1 MYQRFINTALVA
13 ALAVTMA
20 GCGTKAIK
28 PTERKPAKLV
38 NIQTPVAVLTQVSS
52 IRLDQGRSGFS
63 RRNTNLRK
71 DVIDLQIAPL
81 ADGMIA
87 ASRSGIVSGYM
98 GESIAWQYNAEDVI
112 TGGVGIDDQGS
123 VAVIGTRSG
132 KLIALDARTGAARWV
147 VELASSS
154 LAPALISGDKVIVI
168 TNSGTIFGL
177 DINSGATVWQYATQV
192 PNTSVRG
199 MAKPLALDARTVLIG
214 GADGRIHAL
223 DTMTGAPVWTRRVG
237 LAMGSG
243 EIDQLRDIDGTPT
256 VVDHYLYA
264 ASYSGQLAGFDMTT
278 GRTMFVSELS
288 STKKLTTLADAVI
301 GSSTDGDVVAF
312 NRMTGEKLWEN
323 HDLKYRGLTN
333 PVTIG
338 TYIAVGDADGVVHI
352 LNHQGQII
360 SRANTKGA
368 LTNLT
373 VINNRLYAQSADGV
387 VTVWQFKHHHHH
399 H

>member
-1 MYQRFINTALVA
+1 MYQRFINTALVV

-52 IRLDQGRSGFS
+52 TRLDQGRSGFS
-63 RRNTNLRK
+63 RRNANLRK

-123 VAVIGTRSG
+123 VAVIGMRSG
-132 KLIALDARTGAARWV
+132 KLIALDARTGAPRWA

-154 LAPALISGDKVIVI
+154 LTPALISGDKVIVI

-223 DTMTGAPVWTRRVG
+223 DTMTGAPVWNRRVG

-243 EIDQLRDIDGTPT
+243 EIDQLRDVDGTPT

-264 ASYSGQLAGFDMTT
+264 ASYSGQLTGFDMTT

-288 STKKLTTLADAVI
+288 STKKLATLADAVI
-301 GSSTDGDVVAF
+301 GSSTNGDVVAF
-312 NRMTGEKLWEN
+312 NRLTGEKLWEN

-352 LNHQGQII
+352 LNHQGQIV
-360 SRANTKGA
+360 SRVNTKGA

-373 VINNRLYAQSADGV
+373 VINHRLYAQSADGV
-387 VTVWQFKHHHHH
+387 VTVWQF
-399 H
+399 

>member
-52 IRLDQGRSGFS
+52 TRLDQGRSGFS
-63 RRNTNLRK
+63 RRNANLRK

-132 KLIALDARTGAARWV
+132 KLIALDARTGAPRWA

-243 EIDQLRDIDGTPT
+243 EIDQLRDVDGTPT

-264 ASYSGQLAGFDMTT
+264 ASYSGQLTGFDMTT

-288 STKKLTTLADAVI
+288 STKKLATLADAVI
-301 GSSTDGDVVAF
+301 GSSTNGDVVAF
-312 NRMTGEKLWEN
+312 NRLTGEKLWEN

-352 LNHQGQII
+352 LNNQGQIV
-360 SRANTKGA
+360 SRVNTKGA

-373 VINNRLYAQSADGV
+373 VVNHRLYAQSADGV
-387 VTVWQFKHHHHH
+387 VTVWQF
-399 H
+399 

>member
-52 IRLDQGRSGFS
+52 VRLDQGRSGFS

-98 GESIAWQYNAEDVI
+98 GESITWQYNAEDVI
-112 TGGVGIDDQGS
+112 TGGIGIDDQGS

-132 KLIALDARTGAARWV
+132 KLIALDARTGAPRWAV
-147 VELASSS
+147 ALASSS

-168 TNSGTIFGL
+168 TNSGAIFGL
-177 DINSGATVWQYATQV
+177 DIHSGATVWQYATQV

-243 EIDQLRDIDGTPT
+243 EVDQLRDVDGTPT

-264 ASYSGQLAGFDMTT
+264 ASYSGQLTGFDMTT

-312 NRMTGEKLWEN
+312 NRLSGEKLWEN

-333 PVTIG
+333 PVIIG
-338 TYIAVGDADGVVHI
+338 AYIAVGDADGVVHI
-352 LNHQGQII
+352 LNNQGQIV
-360 SRANTKGA
+360 SRVNTKGA

-373 VINNRLYAQSADGV
+373 VINHRLYAQSADGV
-387 VTVWQFKHHHHH
+387 VTVWQF
-399 H
+399 

>member
-1 MYQRFINTALVA
+1 MYQRFISTVLVA

-52 IRLDQGRSGFS
+52 VRLDQGRSGFS
-63 RRNTNLRK
+63 RRNTSLRK

-98 GESIAWQYNAEDVI
+98 GESVAWQYHAEDVI
-112 TGGVGIDDQGS
+112 TGGVGIDNQGS

-132 KLIALDARTGAARWV
+132 KLIALDARTGAPRWAV
-147 VELASSS
+147 QLASSS

-199 MAKPLALDARTVLIG
+199 MAKPLALDARTVLIS

-243 EIDQLRDIDGTPT
+243 EIDQLRDVDGTPT

-264 ASYSGQLAGFDMTT
+264 ASYSGQLTGFDMTT

-301 GSSTDGDVVAF
+301 GSSTNGDVVAF
-312 NRMTGEKLWEN
+312 NRFSGEKLWEN

-360 SRANTKGA
+360 SRVNTKGA

-387 VTVWQFKHHHHH
+387 VTVWQF
-399 H
+399 

>member
-1 MYQRFINTALVA
+1 MYQRFINTALVV

-52 IRLDQGRSGFS
+52 TRLDQGRSGFS
-63 RRNTNLRK
+63 RRNANLRK

-123 VAVIGTRSG
+123 VAVIGMRSG
-132 KLIALDARTGAARWV
+132 KLIALDARTGAPRWA

-154 LAPALISGDKVIVI
+154 LTPALISGDKVIVI

-223 DTMTGAPVWTRRVG
+223 DTMTGAPVWNRRVG

-243 EIDQLRDIDGTPT
+243 EIDQLRDVDGTPT

-264 ASYSGQLAGFDMTT
+264 ASYSGQLTGFDMTT

-288 STKKLTTLADAVI
+288 STKKLATLADAVI
-301 GSSTDGDVVAF
+301 GSSTNGDVVAF
-312 NRMTGEKLWEN
+312 NRLTGEKLWEN

-352 LNHQGQII
+352 LNNQGQIV
-360 SRANTKGA
+360 SRVNTKGA

-373 VINNRLYAQSADGV
+373 VVNHRLYAQSADGV
-387 VTVWQFKHHHHH
+387 VTVWQF
-399 H
+399 

>member
-98 GESIAWQYNAEDVI
+98 GESIAWQYNTEDVI

-154 LAPALISGDKVIVI
+154 LAPALISGDKVIII

-387 VTVWQFKHHHHH
+387 VTVWQF
-399 H
+399 

>member
-1 MYQRFINTALVA
+1 MYQRFISTALVA

-52 IRLDQGRSGFS
+52 VRLDQGRSGFS
-63 RRNTNLRK
+63 RRNTSLRK

-98 GESIAWQYNAEDVI
+98 GESVAWQYHVEDVI
-112 TGGVGIDDQGS
+112 TGGVGIDNQGS

-243 EIDQLRDIDGTPT
+243 EIDQLRDVDGTPT
-256 VVDHYLYA
+256 VVDHYLYT

-301 GSSTDGDVVAF
+301 GSSTNGDVVAF
-312 NRMTGEKLWEN
+312 NRFSGEKLWEN

-360 SRANTKGA
+360 SRVNTKGA

-373 VINNRLYAQSADGV
+373 VINNRLYAQSADGI
-387 VTVWQFKHHHHH
+387 VTVWQF
-399 H
+399 

>member
-1 MYQRFINTALVA
+1 MYQRFINTTLVA
-13 ALAVTMA
+13 ALAVTIA

-52 IRLDQGRSGFS
+52 TRLDQGRSGFS
-63 RRNTNLRK
+63 RRNANLRK

-112 TGGVGIDDQGS
+112 TSGIGIDDQGS

-132 KLIALDARTGAARWV
+132 KLIALDARTGALRWA

-243 EIDQLRDIDGTPT
+243 EIDQLRDVDGTPT

-264 ASYSGQLAGFDMTT
+264 ASYSGQLTGFDMTT

-312 NRMTGEKLWEN
+312 NRLTGEKLWEN

-338 TYIAVGDADGVVHI
+338 TYIAVGDSDGVVHI
-352 LNHQGQII
+352 LNHQGQIV
-360 SRANTKGA
+360 SRVNTKGA

-373 VINNRLYAQSADGV
+373 VINHRLYAQSADGV
-387 VTVWQFKHHHHH
+387 VTVWQF
-399 H
+399 

>member
-13 ALAVTMA
+13 ALAVTIA

-52 IRLDQGRSGFS
+52 TRLDQGRSGFS
-63 RRNTNLRK
+63 RRNANLRK

-132 KLIALDARTGAARWV
+132 KMIALDARTGAPRWT

-243 EIDQLRDIDGTPT
+243 EIDQLRDVDGTPT

-338 TYIAVGDADGVVHI
+338 TYIAVGDADGVIHI
-352 LNHQGQII
+352 LNHQGQIV
-360 SRANTKGA
+360 SRVNTKGA

-373 VINNRLYAQSADGV
+373 VINHRLYAQSADGV
-387 VTVWQFKHHHHH
+387 VTVWQF
-399 H
+399 

>member
-223 DTMTGAPVWTRRVG
+223 DTMTGVPVWTRRVG

-387 VTVWQFKHHHHH
+387 VTVWQF
-399 H
+399 

>member
-38 NIQTPVAVLTQVSS
+38 NIQAPVAVLTQVSS
-52 IRLDQGRSGFS
+52 VRLDQGRSGFS
-63 RRNTNLRK
+63 RRNANLRK

-132 KLIALDARTGAARWV
+132 KLIALDARTGAPRWA

-154 LAPALISGDKVIVI
+154 LTPALISGDKVIVI

-264 ASYSGQLAGFDMTT
+264 ASYSGQLTGFDMTT

-312 NRMTGEKLWEN
+312 NRLTGEKLWEN

-373 VINNRLYAQSADGV
+373 VINHRLYAQSADGV
-387 VTVWQFKHHHHH
+387 VTVWQF
-399 H
+399 

>member
-123 VAVIGTRSG
+123 VAVIGTCSG

-154 LAPALISGDKVIVI
+154 LAPALISGDKVIII

-387 VTVWQFKHHHHH
+387 VTVWQF
-399 H
+399 

>member
-132 KLIALDARTGAARWV
+132 KLIALDARTGAPRWA

-154 LAPALISGDKVIVI
+154 LTPALISGDKVIVI

-223 DTMTGAPVWTRRVG
+223 DTMTGAPVWNRRVG

-243 EIDQLRDIDGTPT
+243 EIDQLRDVDGTPT

-264 ASYSGQLAGFDMTT
+264 ASYSGQLTGFDMTT

-288 STKKLTTLADAVI
+288 STKKLATLADAVI

-312 NRMTGEKLWEN
+312 NRLTGEKLWEN

-387 VTVWQFKHHHHH
+387 VTVWQF
-399 H
+399 

>member
-52 IRLDQGRSGFS
+52 TRLDQGRSGFS
-63 RRNTNLRK
+63 RRNANLRK

-132 KLIALDARTGAARWV
+132 KLIALDARTGAPRWA

-154 LAPALISGDKVIVI
+154 LTPALISGDKVIVI

-223 DTMTGAPVWTRRVG
+223 DTMTGAPVWNRRVG

-243 EIDQLRDIDGTPT
+243 EIDQLRDVDGTPT

-264 ASYSGQLAGFDMTT
+264 ASYSGQLTGFDMTT

-288 STKKLTTLADAVI
+288 STKKLATLADAVI

-312 NRMTGEKLWEN
+312 NRLTGEKLWEN

-352 LNHQGQII
+352 LNNQGQIV
-360 SRANTKGA
+360 SRVNTKGA

-373 VINNRLYAQSADGV
+373 VINHRLYAQSADGV
-387 VTVWQFKHHHHH
+387 VTVWQF
-399 H
+399 

>member
-1 MYQRFINTALVA
+1 MYQRFINTTLVA
-13 ALAVTMA
+13 ALAVTIA

-52 IRLDQGRSGFS
+52 TRLDQGRSGFS
-63 RRNTNLRK
+63 RRNANLRK

-123 VAVIGTRSG
+123 VAVIGMRSG
-132 KLIALDARTGAARWV
+132 KLIALDARTGAPRWA

-312 NRMTGEKLWEN
+312 NRLTGEKLWEN

-338 TYIAVGDADGVVHI
+338 TYIAVGDSDGVVHI
-352 LNHQGQII
+352 LNHQGQIV
-360 SRANTKGA
+360 SRVNTKGA

-373 VINNRLYAQSADGV
+373 VINHRLYAQSADGV
-387 VTVWQFKHHHHH
+387 VTVWQF
-399 H
+399 

>member
-20 GCGTKAIK
+20 GCGTKTIK

-387 VTVWQFKHHHHH
+387 VTVWQF
-399 H
+399 

>member
-112 TGGVGIDDQGS
+112 TGGIGIDDQGS

-223 DTMTGAPVWTRRVG
+223 DTMTGAPVWNRRVG

-243 EIDQLRDIDGTPT
+243 EIDQLRDVDGTPT

-264 ASYSGQLAGFDMTT
+264 ASYSGQLTGFDMTT

-288 STKKLTTLADAVI
+288 STKKLATLADAVI

-312 NRMTGEKLWEN
+312 NRLTGEKLWEN

-387 VTVWQFKHHHHH
+387 VTVWQF
-399 H
+399 

>member
-1 MYQRFINTALVA
+1 MYQRFISTALVA

-52 IRLDQGRSGFS
+52 VRLDQGRSGFS
-63 RRNTNLRK
+63 RRNTSLRK

-132 KLIALDARTGAARWV
+132 KLIALDARTGAPRWA
-147 VELASSS
+147 VELTSSS

-223 DTMTGAPVWTRRVG
+223 DTMTGTPVWTRRVG

-243 EIDQLRDIDGTPT
+243 EIDQLRDVDGTPT

-264 ASYSGQLAGFDMTT
+264 ASYSGQLTGFDMTT

-312 NRMTGEKLWEN
+312 NRLTGEKLWEN
-323 HDLKYRGLTN
+323 NELKYRGLTN

-352 LNHQGQII
+352 LNHQGQIV
-360 SRANTKGA
+360 SRVNTKGA

-373 VINNRLYAQSADGV
+373 VINYRLYAQSADGV
-387 VTVWQFKHHHHH
+387 VTVWQF
-399 H
+399 

>member
-154 LAPALISGDKVIVI
+154 LAPALISGDKVIII

-373 VINNRLYAQSADGV
+373 VINNRLYTQSADGV
-387 VTVWQFKHHHHH
+387 VTVWQF
-399 H
+399 

>member
-98 GESIAWQYNAEDVI
+98 GKSIAWQYNAEDVI
-112 TGGVGIDDQGS
+112 AGGVGIDDQGS

-387 VTVWQFKHHHHH
+387 VTVWQF
-399 H
+399 

>member
-1 MYQRFINTALVA
+1 MYQRFINTTLVA
-13 ALAVTMA
+13 ALAVTIA

-52 IRLDQGRSGFS
+52 TRLDQGRSGFS
-63 RRNTNLRK
+63 RRNANLRK

-123 VAVIGTRSG
+123 VAVIGMRSG
-132 KLIALDARTGAARWV
+132 KLIALDARTGAPRWA

-264 ASYSGQLAGFDMTT
+264 ASYSGQLTGFDMTT

-301 GSSTDGDVVAF
+301 GSSTDGDVIAF
-312 NRMTGEKLWEN
+312 NRLTGDKLWEN

-338 TYIAVGDADGVVHI
+338 SYIAVGDADGVVHI
-352 LNHQGQII
+352 LNNQGKII
-360 SRANTKGA
+360 SRVNTKGA

-387 VTVWQFKHHHHH
+387 VTVWQF
-399 H
+399 

>member
-132 KLIALDARTGAARWV
+132 KLIALDARTGAPRWA

-243 EIDQLRDIDGTPT
+243 EIDQLRDVDGTPT

-312 NRMTGEKLWEN
+312 NRLTGEKLWEN

-338 TYIAVGDADGVVHI
+338 TYIAVGDSDGVVHI

-387 VTVWQFKHHHHH
+387 VTVWQF
-399 H
+399 

>member
-13 ALAVTMA
+13 ALAVTMV

-52 IRLDQGRSGFS
+52 TRLDQGRSGFS
-63 RRNTNLRK
+63 RRNANLRK

-98 GESIAWQYNAEDVI
+98 GELIAWQYNAEDVI

-132 KLIALDARTGAARWV
+132 KLIALDARTGAPRWA

-154 LAPALISGDKVIVI
+154 LTPALISGDKVIVI

-223 DTMTGAPVWTRRVG
+223 DTMTGAPVWNRRVG

-243 EIDQLRDIDGTPT
+243 EIDQLRDVDGTPT

-264 ASYSGQLAGFDMTT
+264 ASYSGQLTGFDMTT

-288 STKKLTTLADAVI
+288 STKKLATLADAVI

-312 NRMTGEKLWEN
+312 NRLTGEKLWEN

-352 LNHQGQII
+352 LNHQGQIV
-360 SRANTKGA
+360 SRVNTKGA

-373 VINNRLYAQSADGV
+373 VINHRLYAQSADGV
-387 VTVWQFKHHHHH
+387 VTVWQF
-399 H
+399 

>member
-1 MYQRFINTALVA
+1 MYQRFINTTLVA
-13 ALAVTMA
+13 ALAVTIA

-52 IRLDQGRSGFS
+52 TRLDQGRSGFS
-63 RRNTNLRK
+63 RRNANLRK

-123 VAVIGTRSG
+123 VAVIGMRSG
-132 KLIALDARTGAARWV
+132 KLIALDARTGAPRWA

-154 LAPALISGDKVIVI
+154 LTPALISGDKVIVI

-243 EIDQLRDIDGTPT
+243 EIDQLRDVDGTPT

-264 ASYSGQLAGFDMTT
+264 ASYSGQLTGFDMTT

-338 TYIAVGDADGVVHI
+338 TYIAVGDSDGVVHI
-352 LNHQGQII
+352 LNHQGQIV
-360 SRANTKGA
+360 SRVNTKGA

-373 VINNRLYAQSADGV
+373 VINHRLYAQSADGV
-387 VTVWQFKHHHHH
+387 VTVWQF
-399 H
+399 

>member
-1 MYQRFINTALVA
+1 MYQRFISTALVA

-52 IRLDQGRSGFS
+52 VRLDQGRSGFS
-63 RRNTNLRK
+63 RRNTSLRK

-132 KLIALDARTGAARWV
+132 KLIALDARTGAPRWA
-147 VELASSS
+147 VELTSSS

-243 EIDQLRDIDGTPT
+243 EIDQLRDVDGTPT

-264 ASYSGQLAGFDMTT
+264 ASYSGQLTGFDMTT

-312 NRMTGEKLWEN
+312 NRLTGEKLWEN

-338 TYIAVGDADGVVHI
+338 TYIAVGDSDGVVHI
-352 LNHQGQII
+352 LNHQGQIV
-360 SRANTKGA
+360 SRVNTKGA

-373 VINNRLYAQSADGV
+373 VINHRLYAQSADGV
-387 VTVWQFKHHHHH
+387 VTVWQF
-399 H
+399 

>member
-132 KLIALDARTGAARWV
+132 KLIALDARTGAPRWA

-154 LAPALISGDKVIVI
+154 LTPALISGDKVIVI

-223 DTMTGAPVWTRRVG
+223 DTMTGAPVWNRRVG

-243 EIDQLRDIDGTPT
+243 EIDQLRDVDGTPT

-264 ASYSGQLAGFDMTT
+264 ASYSGQLTGFDMTT

-288 STKKLTTLADAVI
+288 STKKLATLADAVI

-312 NRMTGEKLWEN
+312 NRLTGEKLWEN

-352 LNHQGQII
+352 LNNQGQIV
-360 SRANTKGA
+360 SRVNTKGA

-373 VINNRLYAQSADGV
+373 VINHRLYAQSADGV
-387 VTVWQFKHHHHH
+387 VTVWQF
-399 H
+399 

>member
-52 IRLDQGRSGFS
+52 VRLDQGRSGFS
-63 RRNTNLRK
+63 RRNTSLRK

-132 KLIALDARTGAARWV
+132 KLIALDARTGAPRWA

-154 LAPALISGDKVIVI
+154 LTPALISGDKVIVI

-223 DTMTGAPVWTRRVG
+223 DTMTGAPVWNRRVG

-243 EIDQLRDIDGTPT
+243 EIDQLRDVDGTPT

-264 ASYSGQLAGFDMTT
+264 ASYSGQLTGFDMTT

-288 STKKLTTLADAVI
+288 STKKLATLVDAVI

-312 NRMTGEKLWEN
+312 NRLTGEKLWEN

-352 LNHQGQII
+352 LNNQGQIV
-360 SRANTKGA
+360 SRVNTKGA

-373 VINNRLYAQSADGV
+373 VINHRLYAQSADGV
-387 VTVWQFKHHHHH
+387 VTVWQF
-399 H
+399 

>member
-13 ALAVTMA
+13 ALAVTMV

-38 NIQTPVAVLTQVSS
+38 NIQAPVAVLTQVSS
-52 IRLDQGRSGFS
+52 VRLGQGRSALS
-63 RRNTNLRK
+63 RSGAKVRK

-98 GESIAWQYNAEDVI
+98 GGSTAWQYNAEDAI
-112 TGGVGIDDQGS
+112 TSGVGIDDQGR

-132 KLIALDARTGAARWV
+132 KLIALDARTGAPRWTA
-147 VELASSS
+147 ELGSSS
-154 LAPALISGDKVIVI
+154 LAPALISGDKVIAI
-168 TNSGTIFGL
+168 TNSGAIFGL
-177 DINSGATVWQYATQV
+177 DINSGATVWQYNTQA

-214 GADGRIHAL
+214 GSDGRIHAL
-223 DTMTGAPVWTRRVG
+223 DTMTGAPVWARRVG

-243 EIDQLRDIDGTPT
+243 EIDRLRDVDGTPIVT
-256 VVDHYLYA
+256 GNHLYA
-264 ASYSGQLAGFDMTT
+264 ASYSGQLTGFDMTT

-288 STKKLTTLADAVI
+288 STKKLTTLANAII

-312 NRMTGEKLWEN
+312 DRLTGDKLWEN

-338 TYIAVGDADGVVHI
+338 SYIAVGDADGVVHI
-352 LNHQGQII
+352 LNHQGQIV
-360 SRANTKGA
+360 SRVNTKGA

-373 VINNRLYAQSADGV
+373 VINHRLYAQSADGV
-387 VTVWQFKHHHHH
+387 VTVWQF
-399 H
+399 

>member
-1 MYQRFINTALVA
+1 MYQRFISTALVA

-52 IRLDQGRSGFS
+52 VRLDQGRSGFS
-63 RRNTNLRK
+63 RRNTSLRK

-98 GESIAWQYNAEDVI
+98 GESVAWQYHVEDVI

-177 DINSGATVWQYATQV
+177 DINNGATVWQYATQV

-223 DTMTGAPVWTRRVG
+223 DTMTGAPVWNRRVG

-243 EIDQLRDIDGTPT
+243 EIDQLRDVDGTPT

-264 ASYSGQLAGFDMTT
+264 ASYSGQLTGFDMTT

-301 GSSTDGDVVAF
+301 GSSTNGDVVAF
-312 NRMTGEKLWEN
+312 NRFSGEKLWEN

-360 SRANTKGA
+360 SRVNTKGA

-373 VINNRLYAQSADGV
+373 VINNRLYAQSADGI
-387 VTVWQFKHHHHH
+387 VTVWQF
-399 H
+399 

>member
-1 MYQRFINTALVA
+1 MYQRFISTALVA
-13 ALAVTMA
+13 AWAVTMV

-52 IRLDQGRSGFS
+52 TRLDQGRSGFS
-63 RRNTNLRK
+63 RRNANLRK

-123 VAVIGTRSG
+123 VAVIGMRSG
-132 KLIALDARTGAARWV
+132 KLIALDARTGAPRWA

-154 LAPALISGDKVIVI
+154 LTPALISGDKVIVI

-243 EIDQLRDIDGTPT
+243 EIDQLRDVNGTPT

-264 ASYSGQLAGFDMTT
+264 ASYSGQLTGFDMTT

-312 NRMTGEKLWEN
+312 NRLTGEKLWGN

-338 TYIAVGDADGVVHI
+338 SYIAVGDADGVVHI
-352 LNHQGQII
+352 LNNQGQIV
-360 SRANTKGA
+360 SRVNTKGA

-373 VINNRLYAQSADGV
+373 VINHRLYAQSADGI
-387 VTVWQFKHHHHH
+387 VTVWQF
-399 H
+399 

>member
-52 IRLDQGRSGFS
+52 TRLDQGRSGFS
-63 RRNTNLRK
+63 RRNANLRK

-81 ADGMIA
+81 VDGMIA

-132 KLIALDARTGAARWV
+132 KLIALDARTGAPRWA

-154 LAPALISGDKVIVI
+154 LTPALISGDKVIVI

-243 EIDQLRDIDGTPT
+243 EIDQLRDVDGTPT

-264 ASYSGQLAGFDMTT
+264 ASYSGQLTGFDMTT

-301 GSSTDGDVVAF
+301 GSSTDGDVIAF
-312 NRMTGEKLWEN
+312 NRLTGEKLWEN

-387 VTVWQFKHHHHH
+387 VTVWQF
-399 H
+399 

>member
-177 DINSGATVWQYATQV
+177 DINGGATVWQYATQV

-352 LNHQGQII
+352 LNHQGQIV
-360 SRANTKGA
+360 SRVNTKGA

-373 VINNRLYAQSADGV
+373 VINHRLYAQSADGV
-387 VTVWQFKHHHHH
+387 VTVWQF
-399 H
+399 

>member
-52 IRLDQGRSGFS
+52 VRLDQGRSGFS
-63 RRNTNLRK
+63 RRNTSLRK

-132 KLIALDARTGAARWV
+132 KLIALDARTGAPRWA

-154 LAPALISGDKVIVI
+154 LTPALISGDKVIVI

-223 DTMTGAPVWTRRVG
+223 DTMTGAPVWNRRVG

-243 EIDQLRDIDGTPT
+243 EIDQLRDVDGTPT

-264 ASYSGQLAGFDMTT
+264 ASYSGQLTGFDMTT

-288 STKKLTTLADAVI
+288 STKKLATLADAVI

-312 NRMTGEKLWEN
+312 NRLTGEKLWEN

-352 LNHQGQII
+352 LNNQGQIV
-360 SRANTKGA
+360 SRVNTKGA

-373 VINNRLYAQSADGV
+373 VINHRLYAQSADGV
-387 VTVWQFKHHHHH
+387 VTVWQF
-399 H
+399 

>member
-38 NIQTPVAVLTQVSS
+38 NIQTPVAILTQVSS

-63 RRNTNLRK
+63 RRNANLRK

-387 VTVWQFKHHHHH
+387 VTVWQF
-399 H
+399 

>member
-28 PTERKPAKLV
+28 PTERKPTKLV
-38 NIQTPVAVLTQVSS
+38 NIQMPVAVLTQVSS
-52 IRLDQGRSGFS
+52 VRLDQGRSGFS

-132 KLIALDARTGAARWV
+132 KLIALDARTGAPRWAV
-147 VELASSS
+147 ALASSS

-168 TNSGTIFGL
+168 TNSGAIFGL
-177 DINSGATVWQYATQV
+177 DIHSGATVWQYATQV

-223 DTMTGAPVWTRRVG
+223 DTMTGAPVWNRRVG

-243 EIDQLRDIDGTPT
+243 EIDQLRDVDGTPT

-264 ASYSGQLAGFDMTT
+264 ASYSGQLTGFDMIT

-352 LNHQGQII
+352 LNNQGQIV
-360 SRANTKGA
+360 SRVNTKGA

-373 VINNRLYAQSADGV
+373 VINHRLYAQSADGV
-387 VTVWQFKHHHHH
+387 MTVWQF
-399 H
+399 